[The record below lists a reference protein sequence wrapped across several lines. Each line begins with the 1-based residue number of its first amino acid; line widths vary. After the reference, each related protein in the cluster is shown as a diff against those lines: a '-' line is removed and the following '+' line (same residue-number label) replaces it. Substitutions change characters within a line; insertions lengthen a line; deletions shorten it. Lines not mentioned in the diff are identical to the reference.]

1 MVIAEP
7 VYPADSPA
15 RSAMSA
21 SAVASPALGTAAA
34 LKFQPA
40 RAASSGV
47 ADCQT
52 CRWLGAAGGLI
63 WETKTVHNSMEHSVY
78 HREVGLAS

>member
-15 RSAMSA
+15 RSAISA

-34 LKFQPA
+34 LKFQPT
-40 RAASSGV
+40 RAASSGAAHFV
-47 ADCQT
+47 RRVNALVLSGAPQGNRDLT
-52 CRWLGAAGGLI
+52 CPGMLI
-63 WETKTVHNSMEHSVY
+63 FPP
-78 HREVGLAS
+78 